1 MNRALRAATMG
12 ALLLSPI
19 ALTACSAGQV
29 SQTATQNRDK
39 VGPEAAVG
47 DLTLRAITLA
57 YPEDGLY
64 EEGEDAELQLAI
76 VNGDT
81 EDDTLIGIEGE
92 AFDGVVVAGEA
103 TASPAVPSSPSAAPS
118 STAPSSAPA
127 GETTAPG
134 TTAGETP
141 AAGTTGPEAATTGPE
156 ATEPA
161 ATATPSAPATPTAPE
176 TSTEVDI
183 PVPAG
188 STVFLGGADGATVEL
203 ADLSEELTAG
213 QSIEVTLTFERAGE
227 ITVPVLVATPDEVLP
242 REEPFDFHHEEGAEE
257 DSEGAEDIA
266 REAET
271 EAGGDP
277 GEGN

>member
-118 STAPSSAPA
+118 TAPSSAPV

-141 AAGTTGPEAATTGPE
+141 AAGTTGPEA
-156 ATEPA
+156 TEPA
-161 ATATPSAPATPTAPE
+161 APATPSAPATPTAPE
-176 TSTEVDI
+176 ASTEVDI
-183 PVPAG
+183 PIPAG

-242 REEPFDFHHEEGAEE
+242 REEPFDFHHEEGAEG